1 LPLCRLAFGEDVLE
15 VYLLVSKATVTAI
28 YWQQQSYYFRFSVPA
43 KDIYHDP
50 VKRALQKDGWTI
62 THDPFPLQI
71 GKKRLSADLGA
82 ERLISAERGL
92 QRIVV
97 EVKSFVG
104 QSDVKDLE
112 QALGQYVLYRQIL
125 NEMGVERSL
134 YLAVSQS
141 TFNSVFT
148 IELGQVLLKNQVV
161 KLIVFDDESEA
172 IVQWIPD

>member
-1 LPLCRLAFGEDVLE
+1 M
-15 VYLLVSKATVTAI
+15 
-28 YWQQQSYYFRFSVPA
+28 PA
-43 KDIYHDP
+43 KDIYHDT

-82 ERLISAERGL
+82 ELLISAEKGI

-112 QALGQYVLYRQIL
+112 QALGQYILYQQIL
-125 NEMGVERSL
+125 NEMGIERNL
-134 YLAVSQS
+134 YLAISQQ

>member
-1 LPLCRLAFGEDVLE
+1 M
-15 VYLLVSKATVTAI
+15 
-28 YWQQQSYYFRFSVPA
+28 PA
-43 KDIYHDP
+43 KDIYHDT
-50 VKRALQKDGWTI
+50 VKRALQNDGWTI

-82 ERLISAERGL
+82 ERLISAEKGI

-112 QALGQYVLYRQIL
+112 QALGQYVLYQQIL
-125 NEMGVERSL
+125 SEMGVERTL
-134 YLAVSQS
+134 YLAVSRP

-148 IELGQVLLKNQVV
+148 IELGQVLLKNQIV
-161 KLIVFDDESEA
+161 KLIVFDNESEV
-172 IVQWIPD
+172 ILQWIPD

>member
-1 LPLCRLAFGEDVLE
+1 M
-15 VYLLVSKATVTAI
+15 
-28 YWQQQSYYFRFSVPA
+28 PA
-43 KDIYHDP
+43 KDIYHDT
-50 VKRALQKDGWTI
+50 VKLALQKDGWTI

-82 ERLISAERGL
+82 ERLISAEKGL

-134 YLAVSQS
+134 YLAVSQA
-141 TFNSVFT
+141 TFNSVFA
-148 IELGQVLLKNQVV
+148 IELGQILLKNQTV
-161 KLIVFDDESEA
+161 KLIVFDAENEA
-172 IVQWIPD
+172 IAQWIPS

>member
-1 LPLCRLAFGEDVLE
+1 M
-15 VYLLVSKATVTAI
+15 
-28 YWQQQSYYFRFSVPA
+28 PA
-43 KDIYHDP
+43 KDIYHDT
-50 VKRALQKDGWTI
+50 VKRALRKDGWTI

-134 YLAVSQS
+134 YLAVSQP

-172 IVQWIPD
+172 VVQWIPD

>member
-1 LPLCRLAFGEDVLE
+1 MAR
-15 VYLLVSKATVTAI
+15 
-28 YWQQQSYYFRFSVPA
+28 R
-43 KDIYHDP
+43 DIYHDT

-82 ERLISAERGL
+82 ERLISAEKGI
-92 QRIVV
+92 QKIVV
-97 EVKSFVG
+97 EVKSLVG

-125 NEMGVERSL
+125 NEMGIERIL
-134 YLAVSQS
+134 YLAVSRS

-148 IELGQVLLKNQVV
+148 IELGQVLLKNQIIR
-161 KLIVFDDESEA
+161 LIVFDEEREA
-172 IVQWIPD
+172 SAQWIPD

>member
-1 LPLCRLAFGEDVLE
+1 M
-15 VYLLVSKATVTAI
+15 
-28 YWQQQSYYFRFSVPA
+28 PA
-43 KDIYHDP
+43 KDIYHDT

-71 GKKRLSADLGA
+71 GKKRLSVDLGA
-82 ERLISAERGL
+82 ERLISAEKGL

-112 QALGQYVLYRQIL
+112 QALGQYVLYQQIL
-125 NEMGVERSL
+125 NEMGIERNL
-134 YLAVSQS
+134 YLAISRP

-148 IELGQVLLKNQVV
+148 IELGQVLLKNQIL
-161 KLIVFDDESEA
+161 KLIVFDNESEV
-172 IVQWIPD
+172 ILQWIPE

>member
-1 LPLCRLAFGEDVLE
+1 M
-15 VYLLVSKATVTAI
+15 
-28 YWQQQSYYFRFSVPA
+28 PA
-43 KDIYHDP
+43 KDIFHDT
-50 VKRALQKDGWTI
+50 VKHALQKDGWTI

-71 GKKRLSADLGA
+71 GKKRLAADLGA
-82 ERLISAERGL
+82 ERLISAEKGP

-112 QALGQYVLYRQIL
+112 QALGQYVLYCQIL
-125 NEMGVERSL
+125 REMKIERNL
-134 YLAVSQS
+134 YLAISYP

-148 IELGQVLLKNQVV
+148 IELGQVLIKNQIV
-161 KLIVFDDESEA
+161 KLIVFDAESEA

>member
-1 LPLCRLAFGEDVLE
+1 M
-15 VYLLVSKATVTAI
+15 
-28 YWQQQSYYFRFSVPA
+28 PA
-43 KDIYHDP
+43 KDIYHDT
-50 VKRALQKDGWTI
+50 VKTALQKDGWTI

-82 ERLISAERGL
+82 ERLISAERKT

-104 QSDVKDLE
+104 RSDVKDLE

-125 NEMGVERSL
+125 NEMGSDRIL
-134 YLAVSQS
+134 YLAVSKT

-148 IELGQVLLKNQVV
+148 IELGQVLLKNQIL
-161 KLIVFDDESEA
+161 KLLVFDDTKEA
-172 IVQWIPD
+172 IAQWIPH

>member
-1 LPLCRLAFGEDVLE
+1 MLQWKNVTIGVSSLAARASTGLN
-15 VYLLVSKATVTAI
+15 LMKT
-28 YWQQQSYYFRFSVPA
+28 
-43 KDIYHDP
+43 KDIYHDT

-82 ERLISAERGL
+82 ERLLTAERGL

-134 YLAVSQS
+134 YLAVSKP
-141 TFNSVFT
+141 TFN
-148 IELGQVLLKNQVV
+148 
-161 KLIVFDDESEA
+161 
-172 IVQWIPD
+172 IVQNNTCVTKLRRIGDDSSSLIIVV